1 MMRSYPKHTI
11 TVSDGTTSISGS
23 VTAVADKATTFAV
36 AFPASASEK
45 DYTLSIPGCNNVV
58 KGGKTLAAGKVVNIT
73 TDVTETVPPLPGVF
87 SVADG
92 KTVKFSKGNLQYT
105 KSTGI
110 LSFMAN
116 QYSTVETTGQNVGDN
131 YANQDVVSLFGWGTS
146 GWNNHNMFYQ
156 PYNTRHKHQLYNE
169 SFGYGPK
176 AGKNYNYSL
185 TGTYANADW
194 GHNAISNGGA
204 TADSWRTLTM
214 SEWVWLLGPNNSPN
228 PGTNCRISSTVN
240 GTENARF
247 AIILPSTKEVIQPH
261 FAVSLKQLL
270 ATPIPPKKQYLER
283 VRDVFVFCCFT
294 GLRHSDAYNLTK
306 SDVKDDCIEITT
318 KKTADSLTIEL
329 NDVSRSILQKYK
341 DEVLPN
347 NKALPVISNQKM
359 NEYLKELC
367 QLAGFDEEIRETSF
381 QGNKRIDVI
390 LPKYEL
396 IRTHAGRRSFICN
409 ALAAGIPVN
418 VVMKWT
424 GHSDYK
430 VMRPYIDVADKIKAQ
445 EMKKLNN
452 LL

>member
-1 MMRSYPKHTI
+1 MGLENKIGPSMNIKRSIQFSLKMRSYKGEKI
-11 TVSDGTTSISGS
+11 IENLQIRMRVSYNSQRLEFLTGYSIDVDDWDVKAQRVKKNKYNKKKESYSDINSYLNKASYEMDESFKEFEVLDRIPSKIELEEAFLKRMNGKAS
-23 VTAVADKATTFAV
+23 DKKLRQRSRFWEAMNQF
-36 AFPASASEK
+36 
-45 DYTLSIPGCNNVV
+45 I
-58 KGGKTLAAGKVVNIT
+58 
-73 TDVTETVPPLPGVF
+73 VTE
-87 SVADG
+87 SR
-92 KTVKFSKGNLQYT
+92 KNSW
-105 KSTGI
+105 
-110 LSFMAN
+110 
-116 QYSTVETTGQNVGDN
+116 QYSTEQKFHALQSHIKE
-131 YANQDVVSLFGWGTS
+131 Y
-146 GWNNHNMFYQ
+146 
-156 PYNTRHKHQLYNE
+156 K
-169 SFGYGPK
+169 
-176 AGKNYNYSL
+176 
-185 TGTYANADW
+185 
-194 GHNAISNGGA
+194 
-204 TADSWRTLTM
+204 
-214 SEWVWLLGPNNSPN
+214 PN
-228 PGTNCRISSTVN
+228 PRFEDFNSIGLTSFLSILIERENLTNSTALKQLSYLKWFLN
-240 GTENARF
+240 WA
-247 AIILPSTKEVIQPH
+247 AINKYHNVLDFKDYRPHLSTTAKKVI
-261 FAVSLKQLL
+261 FLSIEEIKQLL

-341 DEVLPN
+341 DEILPN

-367 QLAGFDEEIRETSF
+367 QLAGFDEEIRETSY